1 MEFYKRDE
9 YKKECGIY
17 GIVNHLTGDT
27 YIGQTKQTFLK
38 RFLHHQW
45 KLKNGTHDNKH
56 LQNAYN
62 LYGDIYFTFFPLKL
76 VNKDSPSDYIDE
88 LEIKYINIMRKTNHC
103 YNIIEG
109 GNTSRRGV
117 SLSDEHKKAIGAKN
131 KNNMLG
137 KKHSEE
143 TKRKMSESRKG
154 KIRNRKDYRITIEQ
168 VIKAKELLIQ
178 GLKPS
183 LVAKQ
188 LNVPY
193 SSINALIS
201 NNCWY
206 MIEVDG
212 WDDFLK
218 KRKTYK
224 RLTKQD
230 HEVIYKQ
237 YINGESVEQLAEQ
250 YGKTKDAIKY
260 IIKKFSK

>member
-17 GIVNHLTGDT
+17 GIVNHLTGDI

-38 RFLHHQW
+38 RYLHHQW
-45 KLKNGTHDNKH
+45 KLKDGTHDNRH

-62 LYGDIYFTFFPLKL
+62 LYGDYYFSFIPLKL
-76 VNKDSPSDYIDE
+76 VNKDSSSEYIDE
-88 LEIKYINIMRKTNHC
+88 LEIKYINMMRELNHC

-117 SLSDEHKKAIGAKN
+117 ALSEEHKRAIGAKN
-131 KNNMLG
+131 KKNMLG

-168 VIKAKELLIQ
+168 VAKAKELLVQ

-183 LVAKQ
+183 FVAQQ

-193 SSINALIS
+193 SSINAIIS
-201 NNCWY
+201 NNSWY
-206 MIEVDG
+206 TITVDG
-212 WDDFLK
+212 WEDYLAN
-218 KRKTYK
+218 RKTFK
-224 RLTKQD
+224 RLTKKD
-230 HEVIYKQ
+230 HEIIYNQ
-237 YINGESVEQLAEQ
+237 YINGSTIKQLAEQ
-250 YGKTKDAIKY
+250 YGKTQDAIKY
-260 IIKKFSK
+260 VIKKFSK